1 MPFVSETSASRVLED
16 GYSGDVY
23 HYAKMTVTVSTS
35 GDTVSYT
42 ATTNS
47 CYAGSSQSALSFY
60 LKIGDTVVYDG
71 YYQNWGKFPNKAGT
85 SASGSVTVSANNT
98 SIPVDFRL
106 LTAQSWQA
114 NAVPSRFWDGT
125 AKVAQF
131 NLTRTYYT
139 DMADDAKVSVTD
151 NKNNSFTV
159 TGTKCTG
166 GTNNAVK
173 STGLWVS
180 QTPSGSSW
188 DWGSEDATTLTKTV
202 ALSNLTDAATRTC
215 AGYIRCY
222 PTIGSVNRNASRSG
236 SVNQYRPPSG
246 VKNIELTPNSFKNNR
261 LTIKQNWTYS
271 WDPAEPANANS
282 PVAGHRIRIY
292 KNGALVKGVVVGSG
306 STVTKGTGTNEWI
319 DRDGGTN
326 CSVTFNPGPS
336 GFDFKPGDT
345 VKISV
350 FAYAKN
356 GLGQITWYVGS
367 TYYHLWSGNG
377 STPVESAESTVQN
390 SGIMRVRPAGS
401 WQEGV
406 VWVKVN
412 NAWVEAE
419 VVYAKDSNNWKEST

>member
-16 GYSGDVY
+16 SYSGGIY

-35 GDTVSYT
+35 GNTVSYT
-42 ATTNS
+42 VTTNS

-85 SASGSVTVSANNT
+85 SDSGSVPVSANNT

-131 NLTRTYYT
+131 NLTRTWWT
-139 DMADDAKVSVTD
+139 EVGTGTVSIAD
-151 NKNNSFTV
+151 NYNNSFTV
-159 TGTKCTG
+159 TCTSGTT
-166 GTNNAVK
+166 GTNNPIIAQGMWTAQYK
-173 STGLWVS
+173 NADGSWMWDNEDKNTLSKTIALGGLTNSDQREV
-180 QTPSGSSW
+180 
-188 DWGSEDATTLTKTV
+188 
-202 ALSNLTDAATRTC
+202 
-215 AGYIRCY
+215 AGYLRSY
-222 PTIGSVNRNASRSG
+222 ATYGANANTSNTAWIS
-236 SVNQYRPPSG
+236 QYRPPSD
-246 VKNIELTPNSFKNNR
+246 VKNLRLTSNSFKNNR

-271 WDPAEPANANS
+271 WDPAEPANATS
-282 PVAGHRIRIY
+282 PVAGYRIRIY

-306 STVTKGTGTNEWI
+306 STVIKGTGTNECI

-326 CSVTFNPGPS
+326 CSVTFDPGPS

-401 WQEGV
+401 WKEGV